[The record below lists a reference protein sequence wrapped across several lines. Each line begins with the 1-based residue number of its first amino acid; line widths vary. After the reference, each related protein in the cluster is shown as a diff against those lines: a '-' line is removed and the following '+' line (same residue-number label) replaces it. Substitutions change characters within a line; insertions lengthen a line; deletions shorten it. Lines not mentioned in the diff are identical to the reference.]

1 MKVFKVISFKE
12 GYDFIP
18 SAGKKVI
25 TNMFTL
31 VRLGLIKDPREGKD
45 KYEKYVIERE
55 MKCQDATL
63 FVKQISEAHHYD
75 RYKSV
80 FLYRNAIKFYDGYI
94 LPADKVEVFSNS
106 DLHPEHKNITISV
119 SQSRIPKIGQEKVK
133 YIVYRKEFDTE
144 FERATKRGIVV
155 CRKSDYIKNHEHYG
169 KYILVDVIRPEIM
182 WGTIEEIESDI
193 KGIILDRLHEDKL
206 IDFLRD

>member
-1 MKVFKVISFKE
+1 MERTPWYTTQVLLERTYILDWRILCDHDWMCEPGNDRTVHPKSRIIKSLIHSR
-12 GYDFIP
+12 
-18 SAGKKVI
+18 SW
-25 TNMFTL
+25 
-31 VRLGLIKDPREGKD
+31 RLRGFLIR
-45 KYEKYVIERE
+45 YVE
-55 MKCQDATL
+55 
-63 FVKQISEAHHYD
+63 
-75 RYKSV
+75 
-80 FLYRNAIKFYDGYI
+80 FYDGYI

-193 KGIILDRLHEDKL
+193 KGIILDCLHEDKL
-206 IDFLRD
+206 IDFLRDWLV

>member
-1 MKVFKVISFKE
+1 MKVFKVVSFKE
-12 GYDFIP
+12 ECDLLP
-18 SAGKKVI
+18 SSYKKVH
-25 TNMFTL
+25 THRFTL
-31 VRLGLIKDPREGKD
+31 VKLGLIEDPRESKD
-45 KYEKYVIERE
+45 KYDRYVVERKME
-55 MKCQDATL
+55 CQDATL
-63 FVKQISEAHHYD
+63 YVQQISEAHHYD
-75 RYKSV
+75 RYKRR
-80 FLYRNAIKFYDGYI
+80 FLYANAIEFYDGYI

-144 FERATKRGIVV
+144 FDRATKRGIVV

-206 IDFLRD
+206 IDFLRN